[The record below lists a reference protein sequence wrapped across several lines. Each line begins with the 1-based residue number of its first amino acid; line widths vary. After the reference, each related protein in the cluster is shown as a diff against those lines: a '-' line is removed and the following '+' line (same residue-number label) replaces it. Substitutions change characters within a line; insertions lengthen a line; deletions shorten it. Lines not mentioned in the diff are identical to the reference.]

1 MTVTLGTVIWKNGTA
16 RLLAGS
22 FECCN
27 EPLGSLKD
35 REYFD

>member
-1 MTVTLGTVIWKNGTA
+1 MTVTLGPVIWKKGTA

-22 FECCN
+22 FEDFN

-35 REYFD
+35 RE